1 MSKGTTK
8 TTDLPVF
15 LSLANNSHTIMFEPN
30 MPLTRHLDELLNRA
44 KIITLTP
51 DRTKIEKKASI
62 VFHD

>member
-8 TTDLPVF
+8 TTNLPVF
-15 LSLANNSHTIMFEPN
+15 LSLANSHTIMFEPN

-62 VFHD
+62 VFHN